1 MGGQPTEIRLSI
13 KETNARVETLL
24 SPEGVEASAVLM
36 DFSSNTATTLSPQ
49 TKAYTTMNM
58 AEMAEELAE
67 VAEENPSIDFS
78 KATTTGETE
87 TIAGVSCQHWR
98 IGDTTDMCLAHFGG
112 GVLDKLKNFALPEK
126 AKAQLAANPEFA
138 EFAERGAFILKMASI
153 ENGRPKTI
161 MEVTSI
167 ERKSLDNSLFT
178 VPAGYKKA
186 DIR

>member
-13 KETNARVETLL
+13 KETNARFETLL
-24 SPEGVEASAVLM
+24 SPDGVEASAVLM

-49 TKAYTTMNM
+49 TKAYTTINM

-98 IGDTTDMCLAHFGG
+98 IGDTTDMCLAHLGG

-178 VPAGYKKA
+178 VPAGYKKTEL
-186 DIR
+186 R